1 MLATLVIGL
10 REGLEAALIVSIVAA
25 FLKKNGRSDALK
37 LVWIGVATAV
47 AICLAGGILLQRFEA
62 SLPQRQQEMLEC
74 LVAVAAVIM
83 VSYMILWMKSHSRG
97 LKGSLESSAGGALA
111 SGSAMALVVMAFLAV
126 FREGFETAV
135 FLLAAFQSSVS
146 PTAAV
151 LGAVLGVAIAVLLG
165 ILLYRGAVK
174 LDLSRFFRA
183 TGVVLV
189 FVAAGLVMSALR
201 AAHEAGWI
209 TVGQQSAANLTWL
222 AEPGTIQSSL
232 LTGVLGIRADP
243 TVIEVTA
250 WLLYLVPMLVVVLW
264 PPRRQ
269 LSRLATGR
277 LLAATGVAALAVAGL
292 LALTAPDAPAPVSG
306 PQTLAVSVTTQG
318 QAGTSASTPSDG
330 TATVTLAA
338 GTSGG
343 AVGHATIVTSAA
355 GASQTVATDLTVTG
369 HTDVNGVSAVT
380 YQGAPVSATVDA
392 AALGLPTTI
401 TGTALADGGRLPI
414 GLRASDAD
422 IALPASYTDTTRATL
437 EVDPVT
443 GRVLDVRLQITRTV
457 VVTTPRGTTVA
468 GGTIATSTAEATTA
482 AIAAQTDAVRAAADD
497 AVAHATRGQA
507 LPALFVLF
515 GLVMFAFG
523 VPKLFHRKASVD
535 ATTVVP
541 PPLVSTAQR

>member
-74 LVAVAAVIM
+74 VVAVAAVIM

-97 LKGSLESSAGGALA
+97 LKGTLESSAGGALA

-165 ILLYRGAVK
+165 VLLYRGAVK

-209 TVGQQSAANLTWL
+209 TVGQQPAANLTWL
-222 AEPGTIQSSL
+222 AEPGTVQSSL
-232 LTGVLGIRADP
+232 LTGVLGHS
-243 TVIEVTA
+243 
-250 WLLYLVPMLVVVLW
+250 
-264 PPRRQ
+264 RR
-269 LSRLATGR
+269 SDSDRGHRLA
-277 LLAATGVAALAVAGL
+277 ALSGA
-292 LALTAPDAPAPVSG
+292 DAR
-306 PQTLAVSVTTQG
+306 
-318 QAGTSASTPSDG
+318 
-330 TATVTLAA
+330 
-338 GTSGG
+338 GG
-343 AVGHATIVTSAA
+343 AV
-355 GASQTVATDLTVTG
+355 
-369 HTDVNGVSAVT
+369 
-380 YQGAPVSATVDA
+380 A
-392 AALGLPTTI
+392 AAPPVVPVGRRP
-401 TGTALADGGRLPI
+401 AADRRRRGRP
-414 GLRASDAD
+414 GRCRRA
-422 IALPASYTDTTRATL
+422 R
-437 EVDPVT
+437 
-443 GRVLDVRLQITRTV
+443 LDR
-457 VVTTPRGTTVA
+457 PRRPRPGFRPPVA
-468 GGTIATSTAEATTA
+468 GGERRHGQRHERGRGTQPRDVRRHPGQRDGCCDALRGHRRSGADLRHPCDGRRR
-482 AIAAQTDAVRAAADD
+482 AQ
-497 AVAHATRGQA
+497 Q
-507 LPALFVLF
+507 
-515 GLVMFAFG
+515 
-523 VPKLFHRKASVD
+523 S
-535 ATTVVP
+535 
-541 PPLVSTAQR
+541 